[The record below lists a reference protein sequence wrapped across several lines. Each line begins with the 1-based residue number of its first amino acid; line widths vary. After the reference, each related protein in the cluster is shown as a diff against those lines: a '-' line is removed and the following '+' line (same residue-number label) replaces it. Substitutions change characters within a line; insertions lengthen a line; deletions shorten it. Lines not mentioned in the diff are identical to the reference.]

1 MTGVLTLVPQSALQ
15 MVSKSGSRGAAELQT
30 GMRLWV
36 SPGYFSF
43 NDSMTLLRVMSSL
56 TSISLSFL
64 LTSTTLSLPSA
75 PFALPSITL
84 INSSSSD
91 LTDAPF
97 RYKHNYYTPF
107 IGGVITYIYIILY
120 SFPRR
125 QHGFEFAENM
135 YDW

>member
-1 MTGVLTLVPQSALQ
+1 MTGVLTLVPHSALQ
-15 MVSKSGSRGAAELQT
+15 MVSKSGSSGAAELHT

-36 SPGYFSF
+36 RPGNFSF
-43 NDSMTLLRVMSSL
+43 SPSITLLKVISSL
-56 TSISLSFL
+56 TSSSLSFL

-97 RYKHNYYTPF
+97 
-107 IGGVITYIYIILY
+107 
-120 SFPRR
+120 
-125 QHGFEFAENM
+125 
-135 YDW
+135 

>member
-1 MTGVLTLVPQSALQ
+1 MTGVLTLVPERALQ

-64 LTSTTLSLPSA
+64 DTSTTLSLPSA
-75 PFALPSITL
+75 LALPSITL
-84 INSSSSD
+84 MNSSSSD
-91 LTDAPF
+91 FTEAPF
-97 RYKHNYYTPF
+97 IKKGINVRLEK
-107 IGGVITYIYIILY
+107 
-120 SFPRR
+120 
-125 QHGFEFAENM
+125 
-135 YDW
+135 